1 MYFDF
6 CVINTETHKL
16 NISTMKKLFI
26 AVMTMAAAGA
36 SFAQSTWTIDRV
48 HSKIGFSAIHMVVAE
63 TDGKFDEFEGTV
75 VSKKDDF
82 DGAEVTFTA
91 KVASIN
97 TENEKRDAHLKSD
110 DFFNA
115 EKYPDI
121 RFSGTLTKAGGKYQL
136 KGKLTMRDV
145 TRDVSFDVTY
155 GGQIDTGRG
164 VKAGFKFT
172 GVVNRQDYGLKFSNT
187 FADGKAVVGNEV
199 TITCKIEL
207 DKKS

>member
-1 MYFDF
+1 
-6 CVINTETHKL
+6 
-16 NISTMKKLFI
+16 MKKFFSTVLFV
-26 AVMTMAAAGA
+26 AAMAT
-36 SFAQSTWTIDRV
+36 AQAQTTWTIDKV
-48 HSKIGFSAIHMVVAE
+48 HSKIGFSAVHMVVAE
-63 TDGKFDEFEGTV
+63 TDGKFDEFEGTL

-97 TENEKRDAHLKSD
+97 TENTKRDDHLKSD

-115 EKYPDI
+115 EKFPDI
-121 RFSGTLTKAGGKYQL
+121 KFVGTLTKAGGKYQL

-145 TRDVSFDVTY
+145 TREVAFDVTH

-164 VKAGFKFT
+164 VKAGFKFS
-172 GVVNRQDYGLKFSNT
+172 GVINRQDFGLKFSST
-187 FADGKAVVGNEV
+187 FADGKAVVGNDI

-207 DKKS
+207 DKKA

>member
-1 MYFDF
+1 
-6 CVINTETHKL
+6 
-16 NISTMKKLFI
+16 MKKFFSTVLFV
-26 AVMTMAAAGA
+26 AAMAT
-36 SFAQSTWTIDRV
+36 AQAQTTWTIDKV

-63 TDGKFDEFEGTV
+63 TDGKFDEFDGTL

-82 DGAEVTFTA
+82 DGAEVSFTA

-97 TENEKRDAHLKSD
+97 TENTKRDDHLKSD

-115 EKYPDI
+115 EKFPDI
-121 RFSGTLTKAGGKYQL
+121 KFVGTLTKAGGKYQL

-145 TRDVSFDVTY
+145 TREVAFDVTY

-172 GVVNRQDYGLKFSNT
+172 GVINRLDFGLKFSNT
-187 FADGKAVVGNEV
+187 FADGKAVVGNDI

-207 DKKS
+207 DKKA